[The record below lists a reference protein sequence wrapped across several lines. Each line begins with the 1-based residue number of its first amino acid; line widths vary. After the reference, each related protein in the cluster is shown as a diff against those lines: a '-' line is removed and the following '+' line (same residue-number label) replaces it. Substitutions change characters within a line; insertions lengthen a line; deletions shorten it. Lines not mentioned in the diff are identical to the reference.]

1 MKAVKKIISILLSVS
16 FIILCFAGCKA
27 ESSEKY
33 NSETVIIGYTEEAA
47 PFIQLDKDGKA
58 TGFVPELWEL
68 IFNDVKGE
76 LKNYVFEKVDKG
88 YRLEDD
94 GQFFD
99 SKEKEYSAALLMGA
113 VHKNDGTFNEDY
125 SFTAP
130 IITNRIVSLVAKD
143 SKIKTYADFEG
154 ARAVVVSDA
163 AKTAFEQHKTIYSA
177 CKNVEQVGTIDEAFA
192 LVDSKKAD
200 VIVTDEFSLMPSE
213 KADSY
218 TRLNGELDVIEYVIA
233 CAKYSGWKDS
243 INEAIREKKSM
254 EYNDADEFTPIVEKY
269 FNYNA
274 SSFNY
279 ETETD
284 KK

>member
-1 MKAVKKIISILLSVS
+1 MKTSKKIISIILSIT
-16 FIILCFAGCKA
+16 FIVLCFAGCKA

-33 NSETVIIGYTEEAA
+33 NDKTVIIGYTEEMA
-47 PFIQLDKDGKA
+47 PFIQLDKDAKA
-58 TGFVPELWEL
+58 TGFIPELWEL

-76 LKNYVFEKVDKG
+76 LDNYVFEKVESG
-88 YRLEDD
+88 YKLEDD

-99 SKEKEYSAALLMGA
+99 SNEKEYSAALLVGA

-125 SFTAP
+125 SFTNP
-130 IITNRIVSLVAKD
+130 IITNRIISLVAKD

-154 ARAVVVSDA
+154 ANAVIVSNA
-163 AKTAFEQHKTIYSA
+163 AKEAFEKHSTIYSA
-177 CKNVEQVGTIDEAFA
+177 CKNIKQVKTIDEAFE

-200 VIVTDEFSLMPSE
+200 IIVTDEFSLMPSG
-213 KADSY
+213 KADNY
-218 TRLNGELDVIEYVIA
+218 TKLDGELDIIEYVIA

-243 INEAIREKKSM
+243 INEAIREKKSLD
-254 EYNDADEFTPIVEKY
+254 YNDADEFTPLVEKY

-279 ETETD
+279 ETAGD
-284 KK
+284 QK